1 MNKNIKIVK
10 NTWDRK
16 TLVFIQYLVEFSGEK
31 LRIYNISIEIKMTLM
46 LNSFIFFTSKN
57 DVHSYK
63 SCNTFIHM
71 STWQVQ
77 WTEIIP
83 VFIVYMKLQSSKNRR
98 HKKILI
104 ILIIEKKVSRYI
116 IFWLHNAS
124 KNQCQKWTFRLCDDF
139 DIFSARKLTELCK
152 NWKYSDLI
160 RTFYFMQ
167 KVDFLISAICIT
179 HFIIY

>member
-16 TLVFIQYLVEFSGEK
+16 TLVFIQYLIEFSGEK
-31 LRIYNISIEIKMTLM
+31 IRIYNIFIEIKMTLM

-104 ILIIEKKVSRYI
+104 ILIIEKKFHGISYFDCIMQVKINVKNERFVFVMILIYS
-116 IFWLHNAS
+116 LHVN
-124 KNQCQKWTFRLCDDF
+124 
-139 DIFSARKLTELCK
+139 
-152 NWKYSDLI
+152 
-160 RTFYFMQ
+160 
-167 KVDFLISAICIT
+167 
-179 HFIIY
+179 